1 MTSLGEWLE
10 SLGLAQYA
18 EAFRE
23 HAIGW
28 DVLSQ
33 LDHNLLKDIGV
44 SAVGDRLRILRAVEA
59 LWPRDEKSETLVSRV
74 PSSPHPGSVR
84 DPCRGFRAAGLGV
97 RPVGRRPVPG
107 RRPPRRGRVP
117 PRGRR

>member
-59 LWPRDEKSETLVSRV
+59 L
-74 PSSPHPGSVR
+74 
-84 DPCRGFRAAGLGV
+84 
-97 RPVGRRPVPG
+97 
-107 RRPPRRGRVP
+107 
-117 PRGRR
+117 

>member
-33 LDHNLLKDIGV
+33 LDHNLLKDIGLARSR
-44 SAVGDRLRILRAVEA
+44 SAPYPA
-59 LWPRDEKSETLVSRV
+59 
-74 PSSPHPGSVR
+74 
-84 DPCRGFRAAGLGV
+84 C
-97 RPVGRRPVPG
+97 
-107 RRPPRRGRVP
+107 RRGTLAA
-117 PRGRR
+117 